1 MTVKTN
7 HIDTH
12 GDVMTVYRKGD
23 EIYIDGMFDDMD
35 ASPAWRGIYTPAQ
48 AQSIAMRLIT
58 LANIIEDK

>member
-1 MTVKTN
+1 MVKTN

-35 ASPAWRGIYTPAQ
+35 ASPAGEESTLPH
-48 AQSIAMRLIT
+48 RLK
-58 LANIIEDK
+58 ASQCD